1 MEEDLRADAPG
12 MDEDEARRLHAQ
24 PATAA
29 AAGGGG
35 GEGSEEWK
43 SLSRVS
49 NFPLVNTALSAYE
62 QSKASSR
69 VVKVRLCLPLLPLP
83 RCDGDR

>member
-35 GEGSEEWK
+35 GDK
-43 SLSRVS
+43 SRLRDPGVRQKYINRVH
-49 NFPLVNTALSAYE
+49 
-62 QSKASSR
+62 KAIAN
-69 VVKVRLCLPLLPLP
+69 VRN
-83 RCDGDR
+83 RRT